1 MPAPTARATRTSRAA
16 RSCRPR
22 GTRTS
27 TERRRPATRQRP
39 PCSAQLESVR
49 EVGAFLLMASAQRR
63 CTSRAMSFRTLR
75 CPGGLSRSLD
85 CLCSPCACSSPGR
98 LVHTPPPC
106 VSYPKSSRRT
116 PLLLRPLA
124 LPAAIA
130 LHHVPHCAR
139 RLVSPLLN
147 PRLNLYGL
155 EGSFTGNPFLK
166 RRHAAFAFWRTRHE
180 RERDC
185 FVGGRESVVHERPSC
200 LGAYYMAGREGG
212 RK

>member
-1 MPAPTARATRTSRAA
+1 
-16 RSCRPR
+16 
-22 GTRTS
+22 
-27 TERRRPATRQRP
+27 
-39 PCSAQLESVR
+39 
-49 EVGAFLLMASAQRR
+49 
-63 CTSRAMSFRTLR
+63 MSFRTLR

-185 FVGGRESVVHERPSC
+185 FVGGRESVVHERPC
-200 LGAYYMAGREGG
+200 LGACSRGSVRRIVRGRRG
-212 RK
+212 RQSGHGNKRLVLHAHAHAHTTGQSATPTSRGVRGLRLHRREDRCRAPDHP